1 MQYRLLSLDLDGT
14 LVTSQGRVTEACKQA
29 VWSFIDAG
37 GVVALASGR
46 PTRGLWPAQDL
57 KLAEKGGYLLSYNG
71 GKIVNCRT
79 NETIYEKNI
88 PQDLVPVIIHMI
100 QDAGMEAISYQD
112 QYVLLEHVDRLWFDR
127 EAAVCHMEYKEV
139 PDLAAYVTFPVV
151 KLMACGAP
159 EQILALEKQARAAIG
174 SRVDVFRSEDFYL
187 EFVAKGIDKASTLE
201 VLLKHLGLSRENL
214 MACGDS
220 YNDIPMIKYAGL
232 GVAMANSIP
241 EVLEAA
247 GAVTKSNDEDGVAH
261 AIYQYILERPDC

>member
-1 MQYRLLSLDLDGT
+1 MQYRLLALDLDGT
-14 LVTSQGRVTEACKQA
+14 LVTSRGTVTEAAKKA

-57 KLAEKGGYLLSYNG
+57 KLSEKGGYLLSYNG
-71 GKIVNCRT
+71 GKIVDCKT
-79 NETIYEKNI
+79 GETIYEKDI
-88 PQDLVPVIIHMI
+88 PQDLVPTIIHMI
-100 QDAGMEAISYQD
+100 KDAGMEAISYQD

-127 EAAVCHMEYKEV
+127 EAAVCRMEYKEV

-159 EQILALEKQARAAIG
+159 DQILALEERAKAAIG
-174 SRVDVFRSEDFYL
+174 DRVDIFRSEDFYL
-187 EFVAKGIDKASTLE
+187 EFVAKGIDKAATLE
-201 VLLKHLGLSRENL
+201 VLLKHLGLTRESL

-220 YNDIPMIKYAGL
+220 YNDISMVEYAGL

-241 EVLEAA
+241 EVLNGA
-247 GAVTKSNDEDGVAH
+247 GAVTKSNDEDGVAQ
-261 AIYQYILERPDC
+261 AIYQFILENRDC